1 MKTKKKNSKYI
12 SEADILKA
20 KTLGC
25 LPESV
30 VTKAAKKIMKYIHGV
45 PLKGCEYVP
54 GHFLNLSHNEWN
66 DWDNELECAENLVR
80 LLVEEND
87 HSLKFCVDHQESPN
101 MTNDYFSTVV
111 LNSKQ
116 EFIIWEGGEADYEC
130 HRDKISGWAYSL
142 RDALNQVVLDFY
154 GIEEHAR
161 RKLDSHDAK
170 KRVEEIDRKIKRHE
184 GRLSKLKKEREWLS
198 SGEGVKK

>member
-1 MKTKKKNSKYI
+1 MKTKAPKYI
-12 SEADILKA
+12 SQEDILKA

-30 VTKAAKKIMKYIHGV
+30 VTKIAKKILKYIHGV

-54 GHFLNLSHNEWN
+54 GQFLDLAHNKWN
-66 DWDNELECAENLVR
+66 DWENELECAENLVR

-87 HSLKFCVDHQESPN
+87 HSLRFRADHQESPN
-101 MTNDYFSTVV
+101 MTNDYFPTVV

-116 EFIIWEGGEADYEC
+116 EFIIWEGDDDADYEYD
-130 HRDKISGWAYSL
+130 RDKISGWAYSL
-142 RDALNQVVLDFY
+142 RDALNQVILDFY
-154 GIEEHAR
+154 GIEKHAR
-161 RKLDSHDAK
+161 RKLDGYAAK
-170 KRVEEIDRKIKRHE
+170 RRVEELDQKIKRCE
-184 GRLSKLKKEREWLS
+184 GRLDKLKKEREWLA